1 MEYAK
6 AWSAALA
13 VLVSFIVGE
22 VWIELP
28 EAVTLALGTVITGAV
43 VARVGNKQPAAGSE
57 SGQSVVEALLVVF
70 LALVILIVVLRLL

>member
-22 VWIELP
+22 VWIDLP

-43 VARVGNKQPAAGSE
+43 VARVGNKQPAGSE

>member
-43 VARVGNKQPAAGSE
+43 VARVRNKQPAGSE